1 MKSIANPNI
10 LEVSLNRAYSEI
22 RNSSPPSA
30 SASASSVSPPHL
42 SELLSLLAREFSALP
57 LPTLLPHYSRSGC
70 LCKPCVTVVTVNR
83 VQSTYDVPTYGTA
96 GGDIHALNS
105 LCKSFDPISSNI
117 QFYFDFIL
125 FLFHGSF
132 LFFFLTCIACVEV
145 KTKRQIRDFLQRDFI
160 AL

>member
-1 MKSIANPNI
+1 MF
-10 LEVSLNRAYSEI
+10 SEI

-30 SASASSVSPPHL
+30 SSTSASPPHL
-42 SELLSLLAREFSALP
+42 SELLSLLAREFGALP

-105 LCKSFDPISSNI
+105 LCKSFYPISSAI

-125 FLFHGSF
+125 FLFHSSF
-132 LFFFLTCIACVEV
+132 LFFCIYLYCLLSKPKQSGKSVIFSKEILSLSR
-145 KTKRQIRDFLQRDFI
+145 KFHPP
-160 AL
+160 